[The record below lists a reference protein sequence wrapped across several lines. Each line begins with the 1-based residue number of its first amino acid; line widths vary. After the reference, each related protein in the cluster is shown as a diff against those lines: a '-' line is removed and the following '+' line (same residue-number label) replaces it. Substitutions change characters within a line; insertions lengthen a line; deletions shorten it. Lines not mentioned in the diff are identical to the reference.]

1 MEKPRSQGDEVTPPA
16 TIGALTRL
24 EPATR
29 RPPASVVRPGADV
42 SCGAHKMPRRHF
54 NTASQHAASPNT
66 APQCMEFL
74 GMKAI
79 IASAAMRS
87 LMFHA
92 EKIARTDS
100 TVLITGESGT
110 GKELVARAIH
120 CFSQRATKPFIDINC
135 AALPEHL
142 IESELFGH
150 EKGAFSGADAA
161 RPGLF
166 ETAQAGTLCLDEIGE
181 LDARMQAKLL
191 RVLDGQSYFRLG
203 GTRKIQAS
211 ARIVA
216 ATNLELNGAV
226 EERRFRRDLYHRLD
240 VFHLHVPALRERVE
254 DIAPL
259 AELFLRDTEVTLS
272 REALAILG
280 EYSWPGNIRELKN
293 VLSKAALFAG
303 GVEIEPEDLP
313 AEVTKEASSYEEE
326 CSLNGLTRH
335 TILKVLAQTG
345 GHQQHA
351 ADLLGISR
359 RTLIRKLK
367 VYREPVTISS

>member
-1 MEKPRSQGDEVTPPA
+1 
-16 TIGALTRL
+16 
-24 EPATR
+24 
-29 RPPASVVRPGADV
+29 
-42 SCGAHKMPRRHF
+42 
-54 NTASQHAASPNT
+54 
-66 APQCMEFL
+66 
-74 GMKAI
+74 
-79 IASAAMRS
+79 
-87 LMFHA
+87 
-92 EKIARTDS
+92 
-100 TVLITGESGT
+100 
-110 GKELVARAIH
+110 
-120 CFSQRATKPFIDINC
+120 
-135 AALPEHL
+135 
-142 IESELFGH
+142 
-150 EKGAFSGADAA
+150 
-161 RPGLF
+161 
-166 ETAQAGTLCLDEIGE
+166 
-181 LDARMQAKLL
+181 
-191 RVLDGQSYFRLG
+191 
-203 GTRKIQAS
+203 
-211 ARIVA
+211 
-216 ATNLELNGAV
+216 
-226 EERRFRRDLYHRLD
+226 